1 MVKQKQEEEEE
12 VCDAAEWVVG
22 VEVFD
27 DVALEVFECALE
39 EVYCYNEAAAEEGS
53 FVDGAVVEVDEGVCA
68 VVVEEGEVVDGNC
81 HREHVQED
89 IGISLVA
96 EVLLNFATYMSICK
110 YSPFTAIDPLTA
122 E

>member
-68 VVVEEGEVVDGNC
+68 
-81 HREHVQED
+81 
-89 IGISLVA
+89 LVA